1 MTYVTERHPSGWRVL
16 DDAGSVVKQFGPGAS
31 GASAAAQY
39 VAALHTRQVP
49 TFDLRAWRRSHG
61 LTLKQLAG
69 VLGVYWITVQ
79 RWETGAQAIP
89 PYLHL
94 ALKGLESNDPD
105 SIPAH

>member
-16 DDAGSVVKQFGPGAS
+16 DDTGSVVKQFGPGAS

-39 VAALHTRQVP
+39 VATLHTRQVP
-49 TFDLRAWRRSHG
+49 AFDLRSWRRSHG

-94 ALKGLESNDPD
+94 ALERLEQKVSD
-105 SIPAH
+105 S

>member
-16 DDAGSVVKQFGPGAS
+16 DDTGAVIKQFGPGAS

-39 VAALHTRQVP
+39 VATLHSRQVP

-61 LTLKQLAG
+61 LTLKALAS

-94 ALKGLESNDPD
+94 ALERLEQKVSEP
-105 SIPAH
+105 S